1 MAAPRYAIGAR
12 LSLGGY
18 DSQLSPAGTC
28 VLNDAL
34 AVCEVIARKL
44 RGDCSGGIGGTPLSH
59 SF

>member
-44 RGDCSGGIGGTPLSH
+44 RGDCSQMAPY
-59 SF
+59 